1 MFAIT
6 SSRIKKALF
15 HPKEAILYLINYFKG
30 QCLRWKLK
38 NRFLRFVFYDRPGK
52 INYEEIKSGLFFTEN
67 KEFLEE
73 ILDQDFIIPSA
84 NRVLNNEFGF
94 LGIKPKIIQ
103 NIDWCEDIKSK
114 HLWAKEFYLDLKDK
128 LVNDYNKGWDIKNVW
143 ELSRFHYLIPLALAY
158 YKTGEDKYLIK
169 WQELILDWIKNNPVY
184 YGPNWV
190 IAMEVAIRACNW
202 ILSFKIINSK
212 IGNSNPKLKQEFL
225 EKFFGSLF
233 EHGRFIFNNL
243 EYGPIRSNHYL
254 SDLVGLIY
262 LGIFFNN
269 LKEGKKWLNFASK
282 AIQKEILYQVYEDG
296 VDYELSLS
304 YHRYKTELFLW
315 AFWLL
320 KLNGLEIKEECFIR
334 LLKMLDFSKAYIKP
348 NGFVPQIG
356 DSDDSRIH
364 LFWEDFYNWE
374 KRSHFA
380 LFKLAQYVFEKDF
393 LLEKN
398 NKEIQLLE
406 FKKGGI
412 YIVKNKDFY
421 FITGRNPACN
431 AKGGSHQHNDILSFE
446 LNISGDDLIIDPG
459 TFVYS
464 ADILERNKFRSTKKH
479 NVCFIDNQE
488 QNEINKD
495 IFAYFDKNKLK
506 LIDIANNNEEIII
519 KGILDGLERTFV
531 INKKQKSL
539 VIIDKILKES
549 AELEWNFH
557 LSPEINLWPKKE
569 NQNLRE
575 IIILGEK
582 GKYLFEAPRSL
593 DFAIIEDEVSYS
605 YGVKIPSKTIQFKE
619 TLLQKS
625 KKEFLFKIK
634 PILQ

>member
-1 MFAIT
+1 MLTIT
-6 SSRIKKALF
+6 SSRIKKALKN
-15 HPKEAILYLINYFKG
+15 PYGALRYVLNYLKG
-30 QCLRWKLK
+30 EWLRIKLK
-38 NRFLRFVFYDRPGK
+38 IGFLNQFPRVNFLQ
-52 INYEEIKSGLFFTEN
+52 IQSGVFFTNN
-67 KEFLEE
+67 KYFFED
-73 ILDQDFIIPSA
+73 ILNQDFVISVA
-84 NRVLNNEFGF
+84 NRILNNEFGF

-114 HLWAKEFYLDLKDK
+114 HLWSKEFYLDLKDK
-128 LVNDYNKGWDIKNVW
+128 LLNDYNKGWDIKNVW

-158 YKTGEDKYLIK
+158 YKTGEEKYLIK

-202 ILSFKIINSK
+202 ILSFKIIDSKLVTCNS
-212 IGNSNPKLKQEFL
+212 KLKQEFL
-225 EKFFGSLF
+225 KRFLSSLF
-233 EHGRFIFNNL
+233 EHGCFIFNNL

-320 KLNGLEIKEECFIR
+320 KLNGLEIKEECFTR

-356 DSDDSRIH
+356 DSDDSRLH

-374 KRSHFA
+374 KRNHSA
-380 LFKLAQYVFEKDF
+380 LFKLAKYVFEKDF
-393 LLEKN
+393 LLESGN
-398 NKEIQLLE
+398 NKEIRLLE
-406 FKKGGI
+406 FQKGGI

-431 AKGGSHQHNDILSFE
+431 ARGGSHQHNDILSFE
-446 LNISGDDLIIDPG
+446 LNISGDDIIIDPG

-464 ADILERNKFRSTKKH
+464 PDLVLRNKFRGTRAH
-479 NVCFIDNQE
+479 NVCLINNEE
-488 QNEINKD
+488 QNYLSKD
-495 IFAYFDKNKLK
+495 IFYYLDKNKMELK
-506 LIDIANNNEEIII
+506 EILEDEKKILIKAQLKN
-519 KGILDGLERTFV
+519 LERTFV
-531 INKKQKSL
+531 IDKINQSL
-539 VIIDKILKES
+539 LIKDKILI
-549 AELEWNFH
+549 ANADLEWNFH
-557 LSPEINLWPKKE
+557 LDPLIKIWPKKE
-569 NQNLRE
+569 NDKAKKE
-575 IIILGEK
+575 VILIGK
-582 GKYLFEAPRSL
+582 NGKYLFVAPKVLS
-593 DFAIIEDEVSYS
+593 FAIIDDEVSFS
-605 YGVKIPSKTIQFKE
+605 YGVKLPSKTIQLKE
-619 TLLQKS
+619 RIFEQPNE
-625 KKEFLFKIK
+625 EFLFEIK
-634 PILQ
+634 PTNI